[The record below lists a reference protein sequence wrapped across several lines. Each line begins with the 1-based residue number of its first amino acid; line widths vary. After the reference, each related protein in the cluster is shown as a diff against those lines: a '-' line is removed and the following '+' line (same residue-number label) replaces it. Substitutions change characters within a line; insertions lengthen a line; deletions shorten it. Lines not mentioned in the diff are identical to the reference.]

1 MFSMRIQET
10 EKLNG
15 DSSKNIILG
24 INLLTA
30 FVFIRVEMD
39 AVSRVASQIM
49 KIEGVEEAYEVTGDI
64 DVIAKISARNM
75 DDLTKII
82 FRIREIEGVQ
92 GTDTRIVLV
101 SHLR

>member
-1 MFSMRIQET
+1 M
-10 EKLNG
+10 
-15 DSSKNIILG
+15 
-24 INLLTA
+24 LTA

>member
-1 MFSMRIQET
+1 MRIQET